1 MDTQPNRT
9 GSDMREY
16 ASFEETARFHGHT
29 CPGLAMGYRAAITAM
44 EALGVERPKDE
55 ELVAIAETDACG
67 VDAIQF
73 VTGCT
78 AGKGN
83 LVIRDYGKHVFTFYD
98 RRNGRAVRVLIRQND
113 MRERTEMDELR
124 KKVFTGI
131 ADGKETKRFY
141 QLMSEVTGK
150 LLGLPVEQVLKIEEV
165 HIEPPN
171 KARIFTSIA
180 CAGCGEPVADAKTRT
195 LGEKK
200 VCIPCYERES
210 RKIESCSDS

>member
-1 MDTQPNRT
+1 MNNQNEQGNHSAAT
-9 GSDMREY
+9 EY
-16 ASFEETARFHGHT
+16 ASFEENVRFHGHA
-29 CPGLAMGYRAAITAM
+29 CPGLAMGYRAAIAAM
-44 EALGVERPKDE
+44 QALGVERPKDE

-67 VDAIQF
+67 VDAVQF

-83 LVIRDYGKHVFTFYD
+83 LIIRDYGKHVFTFYD

-124 KKVFTGI
+124 KKVFTGT
-131 ADGKETKRFY
+131 ADEKEVKRFY
-141 QLMSEVTGK
+141 QLMNEVTRK
-150 LLGLPVEQVLKIEEV
+150 LLVLPVDQVLKIEEV
-165 HIEPPN
+165 RIEPPN

-195 LGEKK
+195 LGGKQ
-200 VCIPCYERES
+200 VCIPCFEEG
-210 RKIESCSDS
+210 KQGE

>member
-1 MDTQPNRT
+1 MNKQNEQENHSAAT
-9 GSDMREY
+9 EY
-16 ASFEETARFHGHT
+16 ASFEENVRFHGHA
-29 CPGLAMGYRAAITAM
+29 CPGLAMGYRAAIAAM
-44 EALGVERPKDE
+44 QALGVERPKDE

-67 VDAIQF
+67 VDAVQF

-83 LVIRDYGKHVFTFYD
+83 LIIRDYGKHVFTFYD

-124 KKVFTGI
+124 KKVFTGT
-131 ADGKETKRFY
+131 ADHQETKRFY
-141 QLMSEVTGK
+141 QLMNEVTQK
-150 LLGLPVEQVLKIEEV
+150 LLVLPVDQVLKIEEV
-165 HIEPPN
+165 RIEPPN

-195 LGEKK
+195 LGGKQ
-200 VCIPCYERES
+200 VCIPCFES
-210 RKIESCSDS
+210 GKQGI